1 MQTKKIAGRI
11 IPAISTTT
19 SVVAGLASLELF
31 KLAQADRL
39 PLSAYR
45 NAFINLAGPF
55 FALTEPFEAAPVAM
69 GENGKASYTQTGY
82 NIYSVLAVSSVL
94 LQRRKSRVLTLISRA
109 RRCTRCGTAWSCALA
124 AI

>member
-69 GENGKASYTQTGY
+69 GENGKASHTQRGF
-82 NIYSVLAVSSVL
+82 L
-94 LQRRKSRVLTLISRA
+94 
-109 RRCTRCGTAWSCALA
+109 
-124 AI
+124 